1 MASTINDITV
11 PYVSVQLNT
20 PFSFTFSEATDSV
33 DDAYSGSGNC
43 GDRDYAW
50 YWGNQSSLIGWASV
64 AKDTPSA
71 GTHTATM
78 SPTDSQ
84 SGLVQSAARALWIG
98 TKYVNYSSHAEHFT
112 QVNVQIVAAGC
123 DCSGL
128 GWTNPTRTDQSV
140 AVGASATTI
149 AVPPATVDESS
160 KSGAG
165 ISACYSDT
173 PCDEGYTTALT
184 YTKDGASASQPA
196 FITVNADSS

>member
-1 MASTINDITV
+1 MPFVT
-11 PYVSVQLNT
+11 VQLDT

-50 YWGNQSSLIGWASV
+50 YFTNQSTLITWASV

-71 GTHTATM
+71 DTHTATI

-84 SGLVQSAARALWIG
+84 SGLVKYEPWTFWLG

-112 QVNVQIVAAGC
+112 QISVKLTAAGC

-128 GWTNPTRTDQSV
+128 GWTNPTRTDESV

-149 AVPPATVDESS
+149 TVPAATVDESS

-165 ISACYSDT
+165 ISSCYDDAST
-173 PCDEGYTTALT
+173 NCHTGYTTTLT

-196 FITVNADSS
+196 FITANADSSELTV

>member
-1 MASTINDITV
+1 M
-11 PYVSVQLNT
+11 QLNI

-50 YWGNQSSLIGWASV
+50 YFTNQSTLITWASV

-71 GTHTATM
+71 DTHTATIN
-78 SPTDSQ
+78 PTDVQ
-84 SGLVQSAARALWIG
+84 ARLVNATPWVFWIG
-98 TKYVNYSSHAEHFT
+98 TKYVSYSSHAEHFT
-112 QVNVQIVAAGC
+112 QVNVQIVAEGC

-128 GWTNPTRTDQSV
+128 GWSNPTRTDQSV

-165 ISACYSDT
+165 ISACYSAT